1 MLSNQV
7 EGGEQIAALTRDMSA
22 LRENLTD
29 ANNEVG
35 RLSDELAK
43 VATDLAAVVKQRD
56 QLAEERKGGQAK
68 LQSAV
73 EQAVSQA
80 VTELRAKADKE
91 KQELVA
97 LHNAKAQEVA
107 DLKNQLAAATPSEE
121 TQQELSSTRGERDQ
135 YRSRVAE
142 LDAMV
147 KELQK
152 AAAATPPP
160 PAGNPESDRIL
171 AEMKG
176 VATTA
181 YDGINDALSELRL
194 AIVMA
199 QEMWNKMERTYSDR
213 DSARKLRDAIDET
226 MICADEAKGH
236 VRSLRSLIE

>member
-1 MLSNQV
+1 MVRSRDEQMRAINSQIGDVDKLRDILKERERLIEEQRVGLVNQ
-7 EGGEQIAALTRDMSA
+7 ESQL
-22 LRENLTD
+22 
-29 ANNEVG
+29 
-35 RLSDELAK
+35 K
-43 VATDLAAVVKQRD
+43 DLAAVVKQRD

-152 AAAATPPP
+152 AAAATPPRAWQP
-160 PAGNPESDRIL
+160 LP
-171 AEMKG
+171 
-176 VATTA
+176 TTV
-181 YDGINDALSELRL
+181 STMRCP
-194 AIVMA
+194 
-199 QEMWNKMERTYSDR
+199 SF
-213 DSARKLRDAIDET
+213 DS
-226 MICADEAKGH
+226 
-236 VRSLRSLIE
+236 RS

>member
-1 MLSNQV
+1 M
-7 EGGEQIAALTRDMSA
+7 
-22 LRENLTD
+22 
-29 ANNEVG
+29 
-35 RLSDELAK
+35 
-43 VATDLAAVVKQRD
+43 
-56 QLAEERKGGQAK
+56 
-68 LQSAV
+68 
-73 EQAVSQA
+73 
-80 VTELRAKADKE
+80 TELRAKADKE

-152 AAAATPPP
+152 AAAAMPPPP

-226 MICADEAKGH
+226 MTRADEAKGH